1 MLLDRCI
8 AIDRCHVAI
17 CFNFYQRINGLLR
30 CVFLHVIGI
39 IFKLWKYYLIVFN
52 IYDIVPRAVE
62 ANIRENMP
70 TARTNK
76 RKYEYGEIRFLDIIT
91 IFNNCCGNAIA
102 IASLKSSFA
111 VFKFVLQNFAQ
122 FKGGDDIFD

>member
-1 MLLDRCI
+1 M
-8 AIDRCHVAI
+8 
-17 CFNFYQRINGLLR
+17 
-30 CVFLHVIGI
+30 
-39 IFKLWKYYLIVFN
+39 FN
-52 IYDIVPRAVE
+52 IYDIVPRAVK

-76 RKYEYGEIRFLDIIT
+76 RKYEYGEIRFLDIIA
-91 IFNNCCGNAIA
+91 ISDDSGNAIA

-111 VFKFVLQNFAQ
+111 VFKFVLQNFAD

>member
-8 AIDRCHVAI
+8 AMDICNVAI

-30 CVFLHVIGI
+30 CVFIWLIKYLSI
-39 IFKLWKYYLIVFN
+39 IRVVF
-52 IYDIVPRAVE
+52 DIVSRAVK

-111 VFKFVLQNFAQ
+111 VFNIVLQYFAD

>member
-30 CVFLHVIGI
+30 CVFIWLIKYLSI
-39 IFKLWKYYLIVFN
+39 IRVVF
-52 IYDIVPRAVE
+52 DIVSRAVK

-76 RKYEYGEIRFLDIIT
+76 RKYEYGEIRFLDIIA
-91 IFNNCCGNAIA
+91 ISDDSGNAIA
-102 IASLKSSFA
+102 IARQKSSFA

>member
-30 CVFLHVIGI
+30 CVFIWLIKYLSI
-39 IFKLWKYYLIVFN
+39 IRVVF
-52 IYDIVPRAVE
+52 DIVSRAVK

-76 RKYEYGEIRFLDIIT
+76 RKYEYGEIRFLDIIA
-91 IFNNCCGNAIA
+91 ISDDSGNAIA
-102 IASLKSSFA
+102 IARQKSDFA

>member
-1 MLLDRCI
+1 
-8 AIDRCHVAI
+8 
-17 CFNFYQRINGLLR
+17 
-30 CVFLHVIGI
+30 
-39 IFKLWKYYLIVFN
+39 
-52 IYDIVPRAVE
+52 
-62 ANIRENMP
+62 MP

-76 RKYEYGEIRFLDIIT
+76 RKYEYGEIRFLDIIA
-91 IFNNCCGNAIA
+91 ISDDSGNAIA